1 MKRFLMI
8 LLGALAAQGLV
19 AQEYAFTPYGHDRGV
34 PRDIVTD
41 IVQDHRGFVWVGLAR
56 SGVRRLDGRNA
67 VMLRSPHFPL
77 SRDVFALAVDE
88 DRHLFVGGNAGV
100 VAVLLNDD
108 AADSVDHVL
117 SGLLR
122 DVPAPV
128 RRLELRAPR
137 ILYMETPSG
146 AWEMQL
152 RDSSLTRVPPRPP
165 RHGALAA
172 ALQEDVVRDVAT
184 DCLKRNWIATDRGLL
199 LQDETRSWRFDSSNG
214 LPVED
219 VHSVMVD
226 REANVWCGTS
236 RGVYLHVPARVT
248 NYSSGPSLPADFGV
262 VHSVIE
268 TADRSVWMGG
278 EGGLLRFFDGPVRRI
293 TTRDGLPS
301 NTVRA
306 MLELPNGDLLIGTD
320 DGLAVWDGEKVS
332 AAPPQ
337 LVLPGPRVTAL
348 LQTRNRSYWIATS
361 GGLLHWDG
369 KSTRV
374 LTRADGLPANHV
386 LAITE
391 DAYGL
396 LWVGTTA
403 GVASVTSRLQVSTVL
418 GRQLLHLPVRAL
430 YADDKD
436 RLWIGTDGAGVFV
449 HSEGRSVQLTRED
462 GLAGDAVGCII
473 ADNHGSL
480 YFGTGGGIS
489 VLPRANIQYLMP
501 VDSAHMSYY
510 RQGYVFAHLPF
521 LRATAMH
528 TLGPST
534 DFLTREYARGA
545 VMRDGSGR
553 LWFTSARGVS
563 CYNPPRPMGHGAWQP
578 PMCRPVREDGDPAVP
593 YPIHVSAL
601 CINDTCTTQRGHID
615 LGPDDTVLR
624 VRLLLPTFRN
634 HGQLRYLY
642 QLRGMEYSWHVSTD
656 GEILYTGLKPGSY
669 VLTVQAALG
678 EGVWTRR
685 AMLLEVDVA
694 APFLET
700 PWFWMLLI
708 VIAGLIGYLAQKQRH
723 SWLLARERRRAKRDS
738 GDMFYNPN

>member
-1 MKRFLMI
+1 MKRVLLI
-8 LLGALAAQGLV
+8 LLGVLAAQGLS
-19 AQEYAFTPYGHDRGV
+19 AQEYAFTPYGPDRGV

-56 SGVRRLDGRNA
+56 SGVRRMDGRNA

-100 VAVLLNDD
+100 VAVLLDD
-108 AADSVDHVL
+108 NAADSVDRVL
-117 SGLLR
+117 SELLR
-122 DVPAPV
+122 EVPAPV

-137 ILYMETPSG
+137 ILYMESSAG
-146 AWEMQL
+146 AWEMNL
-152 RDSSLTRVPPRPP
+152 RDSSLVRVPLRPP

-172 ALQEDVVRDVAT
+172 DLQEDVVRDVAT
-184 DCLKRNWIATDRGLL
+184 DCLKRRWIATDRGLL
-199 LQDETRSWRFDSSNG
+199 LKDETRSWRFDSSNG

-236 RGVYLHVPARVT
+236 RGVYMHVPSRVT
-248 NYSSGPSLPADFGV
+248 NYSAGASLPEDMGS
-262 VHSVIE
+262 VHCVIE
-268 TADRSVWMGG
+268 TSDRSVCMGG

-293 TTRDGLPS
+293 TMRDGLPS

-306 MLELPNGDLLIGTD
+306 LLELPNGDLLIGTD
-320 DGLAVWDGEKVS
+320 NGLAVWDGETVT
-332 AAPPQ
+332 APPPQ
-337 LVLPGPRVTAL
+337 LTLPGPRVTAL
-348 LQTRNRSYWIATS
+348 LQARDRSYWVATS

-403 GVASVTSRLQVSTVL
+403 GLANVTSRYDISTVL
-418 GRQLLHLPVRAL
+418 GHQLLHLPVRAL

-449 HSEGRSVQLTRED
+449 HSGGRSVQLTRDD
-462 GLAGDAVGCII
+462 GLAGDAIGSII

-501 VDSAHMSYY
+501 VDSANMYHHRRSH
-510 RQGYVFAHLPF
+510 VFAHLPF

-553 LWFTSARGVS
+553 LWFTSTPGVS
-563 CYNPPRPMGHGAWQP
+563 CYNPPRPMGHGYWQP
-578 PMCRPVREDGDPAVP
+578 PLCRPALEDGDPAVP
-593 YPIHVSAL
+593 FTIHVAAL
-601 CINDTCTTQRGHID
+601 CINDTCTAQRGHID
-615 LGPDDTVLR
+615 LGTDDTVLR
-624 VRLLLPTFRN
+624 LRLLLPTFRN
-634 HGQLRYLY
+634 PGQLRYLY
-642 QLRGMEYSWHVSTD
+642 QLRGMEYSWHASTD

-685 AMLLEVDVA
+685 AWLLEVDVA
-694 APFLET
+694 APFTET
-700 PWFWMLLI
+700 PWFWVLLI
-708 VIAGLIGYLAQKQRH
+708 VIAGIVGYLAQQQRH
-723 SWLLARERRRAKRDS
+723 AWLLARERRRAKRDS